1 MMVILGTG
9 FQESLTHPDG
19 RMSICSLTL
28 PDHGGYTNSS
38 WLESDLKMRK
48 CQPKLDV
55 ILTIRFKISAEIK
68 IREYMFCVL
77 SRRRVVLA
85 LYGIWYVLS
94 LPWNTFTLFF
104 YCQYPGLYNN
114 TAS

>member
-48 CQPKLDV
+48 CHAMLFLLEP
-55 ILTIRFKISAEIK
+55 
-68 IREYMFCVL
+68 
-77 SRRRVVLA
+77 VLA
-85 LYGIWYVLS
+85 KVGCD
-94 LPWNTFTLFF
+94 FDH
-104 YCQYPGLYNN
+104 
-114 TAS
+114 